1 MDQSARWPLSA
12 AQHGIWVG
20 QQLDRDSPAYNTA
33 EYVEIHG
40 PVEATVFEAALRHVV
55 AETEALGVRFVVDDQ
70 DQPWQLPGRAPAWAV
85 HIADLSA
92 LPDPDGAALRWMA
105 EDVAQQLDLGSDPM
119 FGHAL
124 FQVGPARFF
133 WYHRVHHILLDGFG
147 LALVARRVAEVYTA
161 LVARRVPDGMDF
173 GSLRA
178 VVAEDAAYQG
188 SPRQIRDREHWMA
201 RLAGQA
207 DPATLCGRSAPQS
220 RSFLRSTDELDMS
233 CVAALRA
240 AARTASASWP
250 DVVIA
255 ATAAYLHRMTGA
267 AEVVLGL
274 PVMARLGSVSLRV
287 PCMVLNIVPLRLQVD
302 PATSLADLT
311 GQVARQI
318 AADRAHHRYRYEHL
332 REDLGL
338 TGGRGKLYGPALNIM
353 PFDYGL
359 RFGQHRGVVHNI
371 SAGPV
376 EDVAFNVYD
385 RADGTGFQLA
395 VDGNPACY
403 GAEELDRHRR
413 RFVAFLTTAVMR
425 PDLRIG
431 DIDLLLDTERR
442 QLLVD
447 WNDTAR
453 EVPDRTVPELFE
465 TQAAR
470 TPDVTAMVFADTALS
485 YVEINT
491 AANRL
496 ARLLVE
502 RGVGPENYVALLLP
516 RSTDAVI
523 ALLAVLKTGAAYV
536 PIDPDYPSRR
546 VEFLLR
552 DARPV
557 LVVTIHA
564 LAADLSNAI
573 VLDDPNVA
581 AAIATH
587 SGRDLT
593 DHDRVA
599 PLRSRNPAYLIYTS
613 GSTGEPKGVV
623 IEHRGLANLFHHN
636 RTVMRA
642 AAETTGKARIRGA
655 LTASLSFDTS
665 WEGLLLMTNGHELHL
680 IDDQTRR
687 DPEAAARYITDRR
700 IDFLD
705 VTPTYA
711 EELVAAGLLTEG
723 RHRPAIVSLGGE
735 PAGQALW
742 TALLASPGGFDY
754 NAYGPTECTVDAL
767 WCRLEDSTTPI
778 VGRPVANCRAYVLD
792 RRLRLLPPGAI
803 GELYLAGTPLARG
816 YHNRPALTAAR
827 FLPDPFGEPG
837 SRMYRTGDLVRWRP
851 DGRLEFH
858 GRADNQV
865 KIRGFR
871 IEPDEIETVLS
882 GHPNVAQAAV
892 VVREDPP
899 AQRQLVAYVVPATDS
914 GGADPAELRRFLAQR
929 LPDHMVPA
937 AFVTLER
944 MPRTVNG
951 KLDRRA
957 LPAPDF
963 SALTTSA
970 RPRTPQERV
979 LCELFAEVLGLPE
992 VGIHDSFFDLGGH
1005 SLLAT
1010 RLVRRIRRRLHID
1023 LPARAVFDRPTVA
1036 HLADAGAASATTVD
1050 LSAEAVLPPDITA
1063 DGQPASTRQQRIL
1076 LTGVTGFLGAFLLR
1090 ELLDRTHADAW
1101 CLVRATGEEEAR
1113 RRIHDA
1119 LARYQLWDESLSGR
1133 IIAVPGDLEQP
1144 MLGLGATRFANLAE
1158 HVDVIYHNGARVH
1171 HLEPYARLKPAN
1183 VNGTAEI
1190 LRLACTARVKPV
1202 HYVSTCDV
1210 AVERHDNPDVLPEHR
1225 LARPDSVLDNGY
1237 IASKWVAER
1246 LVRAAGERGIP
1257 VAIYR
1262 PSRVSGHS
1270 VTGACG
1276 TDDSFWNLIRA
1287 MIELAI
1293 APDEASRGVNL
1304 VPVDYV
1310 ARAIT
1315 HLAHQTA
1322 SDGTVYHLTNPR
1334 AVSVDL
1340 ILEHLRRIGYKIT
1353 SVTYEEWEHRLHDA
1367 ADRATTPDTAPLA
1380 RAALLNGARPATP
1393 LPNLTYDQS
1402 NVRRD
1407 LNGSG
1412 IDGPGIDETTISRYI
1427 QYFVDSGFFPAP
1439 ARA

>member
-1 MDQSARWPLSA
+1 
-12 AQHGIWVG
+12 V
-20 QQLDRDSPAYNTA
+20 
-33 EYVEIHG
+33 
-40 PVEATVFEAALRHVV
+40 
-55 AETEALGVRFVVDDQ
+55 
-70 DQPWQLPGRAPAWAV
+70 
-85 HIADLSA
+85 
-92 LPDPDGAALRWMA
+92 
-105 EDVAQQLDLGSDPM
+105 
-119 FGHAL
+119 
-124 FQVGPARFF
+124 
-133 WYHRVHHILLDGFG
+133 
-147 LALVARRVAEVYTA
+147 
-161 LVARRVPDGMDF
+161 
-173 GSLRA
+173 
-178 VVAEDAAYQG
+178 
-188 SPRQIRDREHWMA
+188 
-201 RLAGQA
+201 
-207 DPATLCGRSAPQS
+207 
-220 RSFLRSTDELDMS
+220 
-233 CVAALRA
+233 
-240 AARTASASWP
+240 ARTASASWP
-250 DVVIA
+250 DVVVA

-267 AEVVLGL
+267 AEVVLGM
-274 PVMARLGSVSLRV
+274 PVMVRLGSVSLRV

-302 PATSLADLT
+302 PATSLAELT

-359 RFGQHRGVVHNI
+359 RFGGHHGVVHNI

-385 RADGTGFQLA
+385 RADGTGLRLA

-403 GAEELDRHRR
+403 EAEELDRHRR
-413 RFVAFLTTAVMR
+413 RFVAFLAATTTR
-425 PDLRIG
+425 PDLGIG

-442 QLLVD
+442 QLLVG

-453 EVPDRTVPELFE
+453 EVPDRSVPELFE

-470 TPDVTAMVFADTALS
+470 TPDATAMVFADTALS
-485 YVEINT
+485 YVELNA

-516 RSTDAVI
+516 RSTDVVI
-523 ALLAVLKTGAAYV
+523 ALLAVLKAGAAYV
-536 PIDPDYPSRR
+536 PIDPDYPSQR

-552 DARPV
+552 DARPA
-557 LVVTIHA
+557 LVVTTHA
-564 LAADLSNAI
+564 LAADLPKAI
-573 VLDDPNVA
+573 VLDDPKVA
-581 AAIATH
+581 AAIAIQP
-587 SGRDLT
+587 GRDLT

-623 IEHRGLANLFHHN
+623 IEHRGLVNLFHHN
-636 RTVMRA
+636 RTVLLA
-642 AAETTGKARIRGA
+642 AAEATGKVRFRGA

-700 IDFLD
+700 VDFLD
-705 VTPTYA
+705 ITPTYA

-723 RHRPAIVSLGGE
+723 RHRPAVVSLGGE
-735 PAGQALW
+735 PASQALW

-767 WCRLEDSTTPI
+767 WCRLEDSATPI

-792 RRLRLLPPGAI
+792 PHLRLLPPGAI

-851 DGRLEFH
+851 DGHLEFH

-871 IEPDEIETVLS
+871 IEPDEIATVLS
-882 GHPNVAQAAV
+882 RHPEVAQAAV

-899 AQRQLVAYVVPATDS
+899 AQRQLVAYVVPAADS
-914 GGADPAELRRFLAQR
+914 SGADPAELRRFLAQR

-944 MPRTVNG
+944 MPRTING
-951 KLDRRA
+951 KLDRAA

-963 SALTTSA
+963 STLTTGTK
-970 RPRTPQERV
+970 PRTPQERV

-1010 RLVRRIRRRLHID
+1010 RLVRRIRQRLHID

-1036 HLADAGAASATTVD
+1036 HLVDAGAAATGVD
-1050 LSAEAVLPPDITA
+1050 LGAEAVLAPDITA
-1063 DGQPASTRQQRIL
+1063 ANRPASTGQRRIL

-1090 ELLDRTHADAW
+1090 ELLDRTHADVW
-1101 CLVRATGEEEAR
+1101 CLVRAADEEGAQ

-1119 LARYQLWDESLSGR
+1119 LTRYVLWDESLAGR
-1133 IIAVPGDLEQP
+1133 IVPVPGDLAQP
-1144 MLGLGATRFANLAE
+1144 LLGLGVARFANLAE

-1190 LRLACTARVKPV
+1190 LRLACTGLVKPV

-1210 AVERHDNPDVLPEHR
+1210 AMERHDNPHVLPESR

-1246 LVRAAGERGIP
+1246 LVRAAGERGVP
-1257 VAIYR
+1257 VAVYR

-1276 TDDSFWNLIRA
+1276 TDDSFWNLVRA
-1287 MIELAI
+1287 MIELGI
-1293 APDEASRGVNL
+1293 APDEASGEVNL

-1315 HLAHQTA
+1315 HLASQPDQH
-1322 SDGTVYHLTNPR
+1322 GTVYHLTNPR
-1334 AVSVDL
+1334 AIGVDV
-1340 ILEHLRRIGYKIT
+1340 ILGHLRRIGYEIT
-1353 SVTYEEWEHRLHDA
+1353 SVTYEEWERRLHDA
-1367 ADRATTPDTAPLA
+1367 ADQATAPDSAPLA
-1380 RAALLNGARPATP
+1380 RAALLNGVRPAP
-1393 LPNLTYDQS
+1393 LPNITYDQS

-1407 LNGSG
+1407 LNGAGIHSPS
-1412 IDGPGIDETTISRYI
+1412 IDGNTIYRYV